1 MNDKL
6 VCRICGKEV
15 SGEKDLCPECEEL
28 LDKLPQNEPDEPD
41 VADEAAEDST
51 PDTEEKS
58 YEDPMSKS
66 RWLWYVIPLVSVIIV
81 FAAFIAVPKIFKND
95 SDSSSGEASSQAA
108 DDSDEAAEST
118 GDSSAAEESSQAAEN
133 SAAESEDESSYSSG
147 YTETPTE
154 PADGKPGGK
163 YIFSKA
169 FSGDNEVDLSPDFD
183 IKNFYFHFNGDGT
196 GVYSNPAGAEQIAW
210 KDGSLSTDS
219 GLEAKYTLDG
229 DQLTVTDGDMKLVMI
244 HESVYEDTREKPDG
258 KYVFSEGYVDGEKT
272 DNDAITAEN
281 TYMIFNSDGTGEASG
296 SNGVSSFTW
305 ENGKIYYEGNREND
319 ASYVLHG
326 DELKLY
332 EITSTVIM
340 VKAKD

>member
-15 SGEKDLCPECEEL
+15 SGEKDICPECEEL
-28 LDKLPQNEPDEPD
+28 LDKLPQNEPDE
-41 VADEAAEDST
+41 ADEAAEDST

-58 YEDPMSKS
+58 YDDPMSKS

-81 FAAFIAVPKIFKND
+81 FAALIAVPKIFKND
-95 SDSSSGEASSQAA
+95 SDSSSSETSSQAE
-108 DDSDEAAEST
+108 DESDEA

-133 SAAESEDESSYSSG
+133 SAAESEDDSSYSSG

-154 PADGKPGGK
+154 PTDGKPGGK

-169 FSGDNEVDLSPDFD
+169 FSGDKEVDLSPDVD
-183 IKNFYFHFNGDGT
+183 IKTFYFHFNGDGT
-196 GVYSNPAGAEQIAW
+196 GVYSNPTGAEQIAW

-229 DQLTVTDGDMKLVMI
+229 DQLTVTEGDTKLVMI

-258 KYVFSEGYVDGEKT
+258 KYVFSAGYVDGDKME
-272 DNDAITAEN
+272 DDSITPEN
-281 TYMIFNSDGTGEASG
+281 TYMIFKSDGTGEASG
-296 SNGVSSFTW
+296 TNGVSTFTW
-305 ENGKIYYEGNREND
+305 ENGKIYYEGNKEND